1 MASKLYY
8 PCTPLMAEGCY
19 REYKKSMEDSF
30 KEKKE
35 FGGKQFYEINLFKQK
50 IIANTVAQDYKK
62 CGYYT
67 RIISIYGKYMLLV
80 RRM

>member
-1 MASKLYY
+1 MT
-8 PCTPLMAEGCY
+8 TPYAPVTHQMAEGCY
-19 REYKKSMEDSF
+19 REYKKSSEDSF

-35 FGGKQFYEINLFKQK
+35 FDGKRFYEINLFKSK
-50 IIANTVAQDYKK
+50 STASLVAKDYKK

-67 RIISIYGKYMLLV
+67 RILPIYGKYMLLV